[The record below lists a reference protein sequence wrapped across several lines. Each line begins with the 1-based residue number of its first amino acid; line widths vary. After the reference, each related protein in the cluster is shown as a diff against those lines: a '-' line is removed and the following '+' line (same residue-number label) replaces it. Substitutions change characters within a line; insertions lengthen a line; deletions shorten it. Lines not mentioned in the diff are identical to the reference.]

1 MIHEANIK
9 LSIIIVNI
17 FNHKSAKLVS
27 ELKKKTS
34 SNTVKIKIE
43 NSDMFLKSKIYI
55 YLLDMKRLMVWAPA
69 ILTYQFFITVHVK
82 YCNSLKKMYL
92 LTHLSFVLYN
102 VTT

>member
-17 FNHKSAKLVS
+17 FNHKSANLF
-27 ELKKKTS
+27 LNKKKTS
-34 SNTVKIKIE
+34 SNTVKNKIE
-43 NSDMFLKSKIYI
+43 KSDMFLKSKIYI
-55 YLLDMKRLMVWAPA
+55 YLLDMKRLMVWAPD

-82 YCNSLKKMYL
+82 YCNSFKKMYL